1 MEMIVSSQILKNIRA
16 ILNSKQDGRV
26 FVSRAFA
33 RDVGRCSTPLK
44 LLCLSVTVDIALRH
58 ALIEEAGE
66 TDLHFPSPPKRF
78 ALPCLLHPNAGY
90 AGMRPNFA
98 HFSVNLSLVYA
109 PPWLPSTHG
118 RQQDSFSQPHL

>member
-58 ALIEEAGE
+58 ALIV
-66 TDLHFPSPPKRF
+66 PY
-78 ALPCLLHPNAGY
+78 LP
-90 AGMRPNFA
+90 R
-98 HFSVNLSLVYA
+98 
-109 PPWLPSTHG
+109 
-118 RQQDSFSQPHL
+118 